1 MSSPQQHNRSQV
13 KTYTPPSNT
22 DGSTSSSSQTQQ
34 LTTIPMVSI
43 YTKPHLMRR
52 LKQFLDHFDRA
63 PQQMFIDFAF
73 VEVEENDVS
82 QFRYKLQHPILQSVY
97 GPTVDEQL
105 PLYQNE
111 STTSSARLPTSLTP
125 RL

>member
-1 MSSPQQHNRSQV
+1 MNFLLFLKMSQRSQV
-13 KTYTPPSNT
+13 KTYTPPSM
-22 DGSTSSSSQTQQ
+22 GQTSAGTSA
-34 LTTIPMVSI
+34 TTPVVSI
-43 YTKPHLMRR
+43 YTKPHLMKR

-63 PQQMFIDFAF
+63 PQQLFVDFAF

-82 QFRYKLQHPILQSVY
+82 QFRYKLQHPILQSIY

-105 PLYQNE
+105 PMYQNE
-111 STTSSARLPTSLTP
+111 STTSAARLPSSLTP

>member
-1 MSSPQQHNRSQV
+1 MNNSSLRSQV
-13 KTYTPPSNT
+13 KTYTPPPMSDT
-22 DGSTSSSSQTQQ
+22 PHSSPSSSVAS
-34 LTTIPMVSI
+34 TTPVVSI

-52 LKQFLDHFDRA
+52 LKQFLDHFDRP
-63 PQQMFIDFAF
+63 PQQLFIDFAF

-82 QFRYKLQHPILQSVY
+82 QFRYKLQHPILQSIY

-111 STTSSARLPTSLTP
+111 STSSSARLPTSLTP

>member
-1 MSSPQQHNRSQV
+1 
-13 KTYTPPSNT
+13 
-22 DGSTSSSSQTQQ
+22 
-34 LTTIPMVSI
+34 
-43 YTKPHLMRR
+43 MRR
-52 LKQFLDHFDRA
+52 LKQFLDHFDRP
-63 PQQMFIDFAF
+63 PQQLFIDFAF

-82 QFRYKLQHPILQSVY
+82 QFRYKLQHPILQSIY

-111 STTSSARLPTSLTP
+111 STSSSARLPTSLTP